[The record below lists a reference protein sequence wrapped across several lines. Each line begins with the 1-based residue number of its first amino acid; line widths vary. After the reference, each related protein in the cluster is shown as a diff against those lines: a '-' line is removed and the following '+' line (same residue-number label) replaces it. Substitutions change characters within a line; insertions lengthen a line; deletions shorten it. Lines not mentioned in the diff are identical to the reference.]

1 MCVDAQMDEPESG
14 LADGVPNFGSSL
26 HKAEGE
32 PCNRSLIPGGQRMQE
47 NRGDVKRGQHLAAKQ
62 RPRDA
67 TMHRLRPLRTVNGLS
82 RVQDQRRDAVHT
94 SSDVL
99 EPRSNELVQ
108 GVAGLW
114 QRRRSASDSNDLVVA
129 QRMGGEAQAIDQ
141 FARR

>member
-1 MCVDAQMDEPESG
+1 MAAMIATG
-14 LADGVPNFGSSL
+14 
-26 HKAEGE
+26 
-32 PCNRSLIPGGQRMQE
+32 RR
-47 NRGDVKRGQHLAAKQ
+47 RAKQ

-82 RVQDQRRDAVHT
+82 CVQDQGRDAVHT